1 MGRRRAIL
9 WALFPCCNPKKKAK
23 TRNKLASSQVVE
35 AECPEELACRQLKA
49 CREQLLRREAEIS
62 ELKAERNNTRLL
74 LEHLEL
80 LVSRYVPSLQMT
92 VERHQARSP
101 ASMTSELEVL
111 RALRL
116 LFEHHKALDEKVQS
130 QREQDWESAQQTR
143 VVATMAQD
151 FESDE
156 DVSDGEGDRVTLFSS
171 AGQLPPS
178 GQADADTLPVMP
190 REQLDTISE
199 ETRWIQEEESTEQR
213 AEETESRA
221 GRARL
226 GSLRRFESLSSLNLC
241 PASSLASSC
250 PPSRAP
256 SPPRRRRRSLAHEG
270 DRLGIMTAVQSQRE
284 QDWESA
290 QQTRVVATMAQDFES
305 DEDVSDG
312 EGDRVTLFSSAGQL
326 PPSGQAD
333 ADTLPVMPR
342 EQLDTISEETRWIQ
356 EEESTEQR
364 AEETESR
371 AGRARLGSLRRFES
385 LSSLNLC
392 PASSLASS
400 CPPSRAPSPPRRRRR
415 SLAHEGDRLGV
426 MTAVQSQREQD
437 WESAQQT
444 RVVATMAQDFES
456 DEDVSDGEG
465 DRVTLFSSA
474 GQLPPSGQADADTLP
489 VMPRE
494 QLDTISEETR
504 WLQEERESMEQRAE
518 ETESRVGGA
527 RFCSL
532 WHFFCLF
539 VCFFWSVHFI

>member
-1 MGRRRAIL
+1 
-9 WALFPCCNPKKKAK
+9 
-23 TRNKLASSQVVE
+23 
-35 AECPEELACRQLKA
+35 ELACRQLKA
-49 CREQLLRREAEIS
+49 CREQLLRREAELS

-80 LVSRYVPSLQMT
+80 LVSRYVPSLRMT

-116 LFEHHKALDEKVQS
+116 LFEHHKALDEKLREELRRTLQRCSSLEEELSTKHREVQS
-130 QREQDWESAQQTR
+130 QREQGWESAKQAR
-143 VVATMAQD
+143 VVATVAED
-151 FESDE
+151 FETDE
-156 DVSDGEGDRVTLFSS
+156 DVPDGEGDGPTLFSS
-171 AGQLPPS
+171 AGQLLPS
-178 GQADADTLPVMP
+178 GQADADTLPVKLQ
-190 REQLDTISE
+190 EHLDAINKQI
-199 ETRWIQEEESTEQR
+199 RWIQEEESTEQR

-371 AGRARLGSLRRFES
+371 PGRARLGSLRRFES

-415 SLAHEGDRLGV
+415 SLAHEGDRLGI
-426 MTAVQSQREQD
+426 MTALPALMEEVEDDKTAIQCEASSPASPQSLWLDRLHTGVLRAA
-437 WESAQQT
+437 SP
-444 RVVATMAQDFES
+444 
-456 DEDVSDGEG
+456 EDV
-465 DRVTLFSSA
+465 R
-474 GQLPPSGQADADTLP
+474 DT
-489 VMPRE
+489 
-494 QLDTISEETR
+494 
-504 WLQEERESMEQRAE
+504 
-518 ETESRVGGA
+518 
-527 RFCSL
+527 C
-532 WHFFCLF
+532 
-539 VCFFWSVHFI
+539 